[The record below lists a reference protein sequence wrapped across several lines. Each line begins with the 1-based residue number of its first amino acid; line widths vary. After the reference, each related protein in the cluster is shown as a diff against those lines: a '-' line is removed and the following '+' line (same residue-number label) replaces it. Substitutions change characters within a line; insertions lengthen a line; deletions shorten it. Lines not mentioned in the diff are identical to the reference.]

1 MIVKGLLMSA
11 LLIKNMPPPLHERLR
26 QRAIS
31 HHRSMN
37 GEVIAILEQELDRP
51 IAAKLPPPVIGLDK
65 PVSGEWIVQIIR
77 DARDGKR

>member
-1 MIVKGLLMSA
+1 MSA
-11 LLIKNMPPPLHERLR
+11 LLIKNMPPPLHARLR
-26 QRAIS
+26 QRAAN

-37 GEVIAILEQELDRP
+37 REVISILERELENTDGK
-51 IAAKLPPPVIGLDK
+51 ALPPPIIGLDK

>member
-1 MIVKGLLMSA
+1 MSA

-26 QRAIS
+26 RRAAA

-37 GEVIAILEQELDRP
+37 KEVIAILEREMNQPTVTE
-51 IAAKLPPPVIGLDK
+51 LPPPVK
-65 PVSGEWIVQIIR
+65 PLKPIDHKWVVQVIR

>member
-1 MIVKGLLMSA
+1 MAA

-26 QRAIS
+26 QRAAV

-37 GEVIAILEQELDRP
+37 REVISILERELDRP
-51 IAAKLPPPVIGLDK
+51 AVTEWPPPIKTLK
-65 PVSGEWIVQIIR
+65 PISGEEIVQIIR

>member
-1 MIVKGLLMSA
+1 MSA
-11 LLIKNMPPPLHERLR
+11 LLIKNMPPIIHERLR
-26 QRAIS
+26 RRAAE

-37 GEVIAILEQELDRP
+37 REVIAILERELDRP
-51 IAAKLPPPVIGLDK
+51 VAPELPPPVVGLDK